1 LLTRRIQPINPDRA
15 SDSQDTG
22 LTVRPGLVTYTCC
35 VARQNPSWVDRT
47 RACACAMD
55 RELLGVPDL

>member
-1 LLTRRIQPINPDRA
+1 LLTRQIQPINPDRA

-35 VARQNPSWVDRT
+35 VARQNPS

-55 RELLGVPDL
+55 RELL